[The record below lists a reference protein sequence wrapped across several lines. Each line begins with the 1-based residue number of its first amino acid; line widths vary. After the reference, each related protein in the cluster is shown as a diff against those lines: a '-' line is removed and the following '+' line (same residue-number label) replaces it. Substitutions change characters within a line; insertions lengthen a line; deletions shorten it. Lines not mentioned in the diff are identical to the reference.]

1 MGYSVHFS
9 SLYPTTLYA
18 IVYVSAYSNFNFKAV
33 LALPKTA
40 SFAQTHRGYHLNC
53 LEHSICISLVGPFEK
68 KGLHLEMQFSRS
80 HSGHSWNSVGPS
92 HNTLVLG
99 LKQLQAGHQAPNIV
113 LHSGPELCIYL
124 KMSKFTKEYIQVVL
138 CLHCSLT
145 TQFSKLNGLFWH
157 SHMSIQN

>member
-68 KGLHLEMQFSRS
+68 KRIASWNAVLTLTLRTFLEFSRPIPQYFS
-80 HSGHSWNSVGPS
+80 TGPKAALGRAS
-92 HNTLVLG
+92 SAQHCAAQWAGTMYLFENVKIHKRIHTGSPPLTLFSNNTV
-99 LKQLQAGHQAPNIV
+99 
-113 LHSGPELCIYL
+113 
-124 KMSKFTKEYIQVVL
+124 F
-138 CLHCSLT
+138 
-145 TQFSKLNGLFWH
+145 
-157 SHMSIQN
+157 